1 MKIIRIAQKLSKMDL
16 EGGASR
22 TTQENWARR
31 QQYISTKLTPAQL
44 KRETEVFSLFGTPR
58 TYASTIV
65 DDGVVKSG
73 TTRKERI
80 VTTLDGN
87 PTKGTCVVSIRG
99 TQDLEDFYA
108 DLNFGS
114 GVTPVSQSLRGTAYY
129 ESIRRHVETVLK
141 TQFVRSDSSLSYKN
155 SWDVFSTGHSLGGAI
170 AEQLIVD
177 GVTKGGMSFSAPRTI
192 LTDKLRPAYSI
203 ISTGDSVIARTG
215 LADTSL
221 YDFANPTY
229 TKYGPDSE
237 GIIKQAPGHG
247 HDLISLGTIQS
258 GDKGPLWNEDHFW
271 YGEAEAPTTEA
282 VEEEP
287 AEPDVNPDELGPI
300 EGLPY
305 KPSIAKRLKSLF
317 GFGYSGSGP
326 APKADYMRR
335 MARNVYKPYRQTL
348 QNFANE
354 GLEIPEYRMTKS
366 DGKTIVQFYI
376 ISTPSSYVDYYHQ
389 PVYQLIKKQ
398 LTTLAEGQDPTRI
411 ARFKNIL
418 ATQASI

>member
-1 MKIIRIAQKLSKMDL
+1 MDF

-22 TTQENWARR
+22 TTSENWTKR
-31 QQYISTKLTPAQL
+31 QRYASIGLTPTQL
-44 KRETEVFSLFGTPR
+44 KREAEVFSLFGTPR

-65 DDGVVKSG
+65 DDGVVKNG

-80 VTTLDGN
+80 VSTLDGN

-99 TQDLEDFYA
+99 TQDFEDFTA

-114 GVTPVSQSLRGTAYY
+114 AITPVKQSLRGTPYY
-129 ESIRRHVETVLK
+129 ESIRKHVETVLT
-141 TQFVRSDSSLSYKN
+141 TQFARPDSSLTYKN

-177 GVTKGGMSFSAPRTI
+177 GVTKGGMSFAAPRTK
-192 LTDKLRPAYSI
+192 LTDQLRPAYSI

-215 LADTSL
+215 LADTSI
-221 YDFANPTY
+221 YDFANPNY

-258 GDKGPLWNEDHFW
+258 GDKGPLWNEDYFW
-271 YGEAEAPTTEA
+271 YGKAEDPTTEA

-287 AEPDVNPDELGPI
+287 PEPDVDPSELGPV

-305 KPSIAKRLKSLF
+305 TPSMFKKIKSLL
-317 GFGYSGSGP
+317 GFGYSGSRYSGSGP

-354 GLEIPEYRMTKS
+354 GLEIPDYRMTKS
-366 DGKTIVQFYI
+366 DGQTIVQFYI
-376 ISTPSSYVDYYHQ
+376 ISTPTNYVEYYHQ